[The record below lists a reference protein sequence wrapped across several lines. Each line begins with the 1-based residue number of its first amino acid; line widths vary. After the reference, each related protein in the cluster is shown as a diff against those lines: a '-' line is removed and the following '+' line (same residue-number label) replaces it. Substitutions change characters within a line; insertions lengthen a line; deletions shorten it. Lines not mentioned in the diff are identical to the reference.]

1 MYRTVFFLTFLTL
14 LLGLSP
20 FHTKAYEKNAL
31 HTTNGNAQH
40 ILLASTQDFSRVS
53 DPNQTDKRGRPIVF
67 DAIYKGGKLLPVE
80 GLHILLKAGADPNKP
95 DTKGQTPLHF
105 AAEHK
110 AADAIKAL
118 LAAGAKVNAQNKE
131 GETPLFCAVEEG
143 AGLDIVKILLAAGAD
158 PNIAAAK
165 RNNSTPLIEA
175 VRENQP
181 EVLDALLSAGAKV
194 DMAVANGRTALIFA
208 IRDEALPLIRKLLAA
223 GANPNLTDKSG
234 STPIMYAASEGME
247 MLTSLV
253 EAKADALTVD
263 QNGTNLFMVCCSR
276 ASYTPEQL
284 KTVLGWGFNINATDK
299 KGRTA
304 LMYAAKAKNSAALTF
319 LLASGAKVNAK
330 DEEGNT
336 ALLLCDMKKETVKL
350 LLDAGADVKAVNMD
364 GVSVIYNAA
373 SDTDLAVIRALIAK
387 GAPMNIAKA
396 KDGYTPLMFAVRM
409 RGKLELI
416 RLLVDSGAD
425 VHATGKDGVT
435 VMSLAEKWG
444 EADVRAYLKGKS
456 GS

>member
-14 LLGLSP
+14 LLGLSSIRAE
-20 FHTKAYEKNAL
+20 AYEKKVL
-31 HTTNGNAQH
+31 HAGNGEARH
-40 ILLASTQDFSRVS
+40 ILIAATQGFNRVS

-67 DAIYKGGKLLPVE
+67 DAIYKGGKLPPIE
-80 GLHILLKAGADPNKP
+80 GRQTLLKAGANPNKP
-95 DTKGQTPLHF
+95 DADGSTPLHF

-110 AADAIKAL
+110 AAEAVKVL
-118 LAAGAKVNAQNKE
+118 LAAGGKVNAQNKK

-165 RNNSTPLIEA
+165 RDNSTPLIEA
-175 VRENQP
+175 VREGQP

-208 IRDEALPLIRKLLAA
+208 IRDKALPLMRKLLAA
-223 GANPNLTDKSG
+223 GANPNLADKSG
-234 STPIMYAASEGME
+234 ATPIMYAASEGME
-247 MLTSLV
+247 MLTALV

-276 ASYTPEQL
+276 KSYTPEHL
-284 KTVLGWGFNINATDK
+284 KTVFSWGFNINASDK
-299 KGRTA
+299 EGRTA
-304 LMYAAKAKNSAALTF
+304 LMYAAKAKNFTALTF

-330 DEEGNT
+330 DKKGNT
-336 ALLLCDMKKETVKL
+336 ALLLCDMKEETVKL
-350 LLDAGADVKAVNMD
+350 LLDAGADVKAVNTD
-364 GVSVIYNAA
+364 GVSVMFNAA
-373 SDTDLAVIRALIAK
+373 SDTDLAVIRALIAR
-387 GAPMNIAKA
+387 GAPMNIANTKN
-396 KDGYTPLMFAVRM
+396 GYTPLMFAVRM

-425 VHATGKDGVT
+425 VHVTGKDGVT
-435 VMSLAEKWG
+435 AMSLAEKWG
-444 EADVRAYLKGKS
+444 EADVRAYLKEKS